1 MGKINRRRF
10 VGASAAV
17 LGAAGLRL
25 PMWTQVVAGNLAS
38 PAVPLLLG
46 VDYYPDQTP
55 ESLWEEDARKISE
68 AGLTNVRIAEFA
80 WALMEPAEGK
90 FDFAWLQRSVDILH
104 RRNIGVILGTPSAA
118 PPPWLTM
125 KYPDVVEV
133 NDKGEKLRPGGR
145 RFTCPTNATYRRLS
159 LAVATEMAKRFAGH
173 PGVIGWQIDN
183 EFTLGSS
190 PRCFCDYCRAGFQA
204 WVRSKYGTLEKVN
217 QTWGTNFWS
226 QRYTDWAQI
235 PVPLP
240 SGADPNP
247 GLALDYDRYQSF
259 ANRAFL
265 AEQLGMLR
273 KLCPKHFV
281 TTNNIGVPYDVIDDR
296 ELYAKLDFVSFDN
309 YPGFFDMLLHQ
320 GGQTGAL
327 LSDVIPAT
335 IAMQHD
341 FGRSILQKPFLIME
355 EQSGKAGQPTFSP
368 QPEPGQVR
376 LWSYQAVAHGAMGI
390 NYFRWDT
397 ATFGAEEYWHGMLNH
412 DRSQSPAFEEILQT
426 VKELTSLGPEFL
438 NSRYEADSALYFD
451 YDCSWAIK
459 IQPGHFRLSYTEQA
473 TKWYG
478 AASPSHTGID
488 LVGPG
493 SDLSPYKIVFAPV
506 VYVISESQADKIRQY
521 VKSGGIFVTSFRLG
535 VKTESSQIVRK
546 PLPGLLADVMGVTL
560 EDYVPI
566 YAQNPQVKFGSM
578 LAGADAECGIWADI
592 LKPSSAEVL
601 ASYSSGQHSGKPA
614 ITLNEFG
621 NGKAVYVGADLRGAD
636 LARVLATF
644 VVSAGIKRPIEVPTG
659 IELTVRKSAQ
669 KRWLC
674 LLNHKSE
681 PQTINLDG
689 SFKDAIAGQS
699 HRGATEIPGYGVL
712 VLVPAG
718 A

>member
-1 MGKINRRRF
+1 MEKINRRRF
-10 VGASAAV
+10 VGASATV

-25 PMWTQVVAGNLAS
+25 PMWTQVVGGNPAS
-38 PAVPLLLG
+38 PTVPLLLG

-55 ESLWEEDARKISE
+55 ESLWEEDAHKISE

-104 RRNIGVILGTPSAA
+104 RSNIGVILGTPSAA

-159 LAVATEMAKRFAGH
+159 LAVATEMARKFAGH

-190 PRCFCDYCRAGFQA
+190 PRCFCDYCRAGFQG

-247 GLALDYDRYQSF
+247 GLALDYNRYQSF
-259 ANRAFL
+259 ANATFL
-265 AEQLGMLR
+265 AEQLSMLR

-281 TTNNIGVPYDVIDDR
+281 TTNNIGAPYDVIDDR
-296 ELYAKLDFVSFDN
+296 ELYAKLDFVAFDN

-320 GGQTGAL
+320 GGQTGTL

-341 FGRSILQKPFLIME
+341 FGRSILRKPFLIME

-376 LWSYQAVAHGAMGI
+376 LWSYQGVAHGAMGI

-412 DRSQSPAFEEILQT
+412 DRSQSPAFEEILWT
-426 VKELTSLGPEFL
+426 VKELKSLGPEFL
-438 NSRYEADSALYFD
+438 NSGYEADSALYFD
-451 YDCSWAIK
+451 YDCSWATK

-521 VKSGGIFVTSFRLG
+521 VKTGGVFVTSFRLG

-546 PLPGLLADVMGVTL
+546 PLPGFLADVMGVTL
-560 EDYVPI
+560 EDYVPT
-566 YAQNPQVKFGSM
+566 YAQNPYVKFGSM

-601 ASYSSGQHSGKPA
+601 ASYSSGQHSGKAA
-614 ITLNEFG
+614 ITLNKFG
-621 NGKAVYVGADLRGAD
+621 NGTAVYVGADLRAAD

-644 VVSAGIKRPIEVPTG
+644 VGSAGVKRPIEVPTG
-659 IELTVRKSAQ
+659 VELTVRKSAQ

-689 SFKDAIAGQS
+689 SFNDAITGQA

-712 VLVPAG
+712 VLVAAG